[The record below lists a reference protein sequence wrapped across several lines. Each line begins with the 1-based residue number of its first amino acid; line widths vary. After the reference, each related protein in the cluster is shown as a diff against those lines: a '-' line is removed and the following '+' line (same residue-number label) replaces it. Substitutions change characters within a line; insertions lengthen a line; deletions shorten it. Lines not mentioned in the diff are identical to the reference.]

1 MKPTEY
7 TMLKRTLSNKCAD
20 STDHTQTDANTM
32 IRESVENAYY
42 KLSIDDRA
50 KVELKASVLR
60 ARCPKLSPVGALEVL
75 AAVGQYLSEKET
87 K

>member
-20 STDHTQTDANTM
+20 SPDHTQTDANTM
-32 IRESVENAYY
+32 IRESVDSAFY

-50 KVELKASVLR
+50 KVELKAGVLR
-60 ARCPKLSPVGALEVL
+60 AKCPKLSPAGALEVL
-75 AAVGQYLSEKET
+75 AAVGQCLSEKDT
-87 K
+87 I